1 LAAQTGISGS
11 CIVGDGVSF
20 GGRAGIADHV
30 VIGDRARVAAAAG
43 VMKDIAPGEM
53 VGGLPAKPIR
63 AHMREMAWLAK
74 MARVRGGKAENP

>member
-1 LAAQTGISGS
+1 
-11 CIVGDGVSF
+11 
-20 GGRAGIADHV
+20 
-30 VIGDRARVAAAAG
+30 
-43 VMKDIAPGEM
+43 MKDIAPGEM